1 MSTEMWWELDVQWLR
16 LRRRKAA
23 RLSMLHSYCQL
34 TRFHPRGNSTV
45 GQTFQSSCQLR
56 SVIWEL
62 FFLYN
67 NNNNNWTVLRK
78 CKPPPR
84 RLTSTKSDLGSNLNF
99 RINPDSGSDVG
110 RIASKIL
117 CIHYLVGVSHF
128 AECRENRPVT
138 VWEIVINLLNSPI
151 PKWLGKWK
159 SDPESVSEKG
169 SPLKVSQFFRLV
181 GPAFYTKF

>member
-1 MSTEMWWELDVQWLR
+1 
-16 LRRRKAA
+16 
-23 RLSMLHSYCQL
+23 
-34 TRFHPRGNSTV
+34 
-45 GQTFQSSCQLR
+45 
-56 SVIWEL
+56 
-62 FFLYN
+62 
-67 NNNNNWTVLRK
+67 VLRK

-138 VWEIVINLLNSPI
+138 V
-151 PKWLGKWK
+151 
-159 SDPESVSEKG
+159 
-169 SPLKVSQFFRLV
+169 
-181 GPAFYTKF
+181 